1 MIFKRKIF
9 LKDVDSTSDYLIR
22 LDNEFI
28 LEEGLVLVSDFQSKG
43 RGRIGKNWH
52 SECGKNLL
60 FSFILK
66 PTFIP
71 LKKQFFL
78 SMISSIAIVDSLKK
92 HISEKINIK
101 WPNDILINNK
111 KIAGFLLDFSI
122 SSKSIKRCVIGC
134 GININQRQFPQLN
147 DVVSIILMNNS
158 VTEKKIVLDDFLH
171 HFSKLY
177 IDLKNE
183 KYSEIKNKY
192 LSVAKDLVFTKSVNG
207 KKSEIQVLNIS
218 DEGVVSALINNVPQK
233 LKNIF

>member
-22 LDNEFI
+22 LDNKNC
-28 LEEGLVLVSDFQSKG
+28 LDEGLVIVSDFQNKG
-43 RGRIGKNWH
+43 RGRIGKKWH
-52 SECGKNLL
+52 SNCGENLL
-60 FSFILK
+60 FSFLLK
-66 PTFIP
+66 PIFIP
-71 LKKQFFL
+71 VKKQFFL
-78 SMISSIAIVDSLKK
+78 SMISSIAIVDSLNK
-92 HISEKINIK
+92 HLSEKINIK

-111 KIAGFLLDFSI
+111 KIAGFLLDLSI
-122 SSKSIKRCVIGC
+122 SSNSIKRCVIGC

-147 DVVSIILMNNS
+147 DVTSIILMNNS

-171 HFSKLY
+171 YFSKLY